1 MIILKHAYGSDK
13 SMLLPNTQV
22 DAPTL
27 LSVGAYLGGSI
38 LRNKNAQEGSFIR
51 LCIRDAEDCKNY
63 KLLISGIKMQPLDNS
78 FFFPRGMSR

>member
-27 LSVGAYLGGSI
+27 LSVGADLGGFT

-51 LCIRDAEDCKNY
+51 LCIKDAEDCKNY
-63 KLLISGIKMQPLDNS
+63 KLLILELKCSLLTTVSP
-78 FFFPRGMSR
+78 FPEEC